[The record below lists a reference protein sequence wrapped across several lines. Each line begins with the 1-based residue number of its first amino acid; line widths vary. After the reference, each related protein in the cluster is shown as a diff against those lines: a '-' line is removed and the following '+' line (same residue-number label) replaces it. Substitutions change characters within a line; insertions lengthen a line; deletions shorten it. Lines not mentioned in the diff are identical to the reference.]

1 MLHFFMA
8 SLSLLRT
15 TAPGAAGP
23 VASRPFAPMAP
34 GAAATVARRAPCT
47 TMQFGRG
54 VPPEIAAALTP
65 AAGDPN
71 AWTTKDVTEI
81 WTAFERVYGNREK
94 ALAAARKNTQVLLPF
109 LNDGRNIAGAYAVL
123 VEVLGA
129 TVAAEVVEKNPG
141 VLACSA
147 SSLKETSPQSIVNAA
162 NAVAFIDSIPI
173 EVLKPL
179 RASIFPIFAAL
190 LGARIVQC
198 GDGACNEGAKAWGG
212 IGPELTRFISENF
225 S

>member
-1 MLHFFMA
+1 MLIFVAA
-8 SLSLLRT
+8 SLALHI
-15 TAPGAAGP
+15 TAPGAAAP
-23 VASRPFAPMAP
+23 VASRPFAVASRPFAL
-34 GAAATVARRAPCT
+34 VARRAPFV
-47 TMQFGRG
+47 TMQFG
-54 VPPEIAAALTP
+54 VPPEIAAALKP

-71 AWTTKDVTEI
+71 AWTTKDVAEI
-81 WTAFERVYGNREK
+81 WKAFERVYGNREK

-109 LNDGRNIAGAYAVL
+109 LNDGRNIAGAYTVL
-123 VEVLGA
+123 VEMLGA

-147 SSLKETSPQSIVNAA
+147 SSLKETSSQSIVNAA

-173 EVLKPL
+173 EILKPL

-198 GDGACNEGAKAWGG
+198 GDSACNEGAKAWGG